1 MADVAGVSVY
11 GLLVKLGVLWPICLQ
26 VMAEMESNL
35 LLQGATANED
45 RLQEDVP
52 QTIALLAEAGI
63 QFFMLTGA
71 TNS

>member
-1 MADVAGVSVY
+1 
-11 GLLVKLGVLWPICLQ
+11 
-26 VMAEMESNL
+26 MAEMESNL

-52 QTIALLAEAGI
+52 QTIALLVEAGI

-71 TNS
+71 ARGSWCCGTGCARAEAVLP